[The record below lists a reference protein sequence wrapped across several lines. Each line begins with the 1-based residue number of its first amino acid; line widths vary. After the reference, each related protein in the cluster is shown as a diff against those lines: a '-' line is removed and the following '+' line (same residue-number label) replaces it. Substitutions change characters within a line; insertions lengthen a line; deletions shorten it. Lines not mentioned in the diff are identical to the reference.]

1 MIRGS
6 CPVSKRRAMRYEIMA
21 KEVVVKIKLQASGG
35 QATPAPPIGPALGQ
49 HGLNIGQFV
58 SQFNERTKELNG
70 TIVPVVI
77 TVYRDKSFI
86 FEVKSPPAAVLLK
99 QAAEIAKG
107 SGVPN
112 KEKVG
117 EITAE
122 QLRRI
127 TETKFKDLNAYDLDQ
142 AEKIIRGTAR
152 SMGIEIV
159 TRGSNETQDT
169 REELRI
175 EDGRQKTESGKEG
188 AEN

>member
-1 MIRGS
+1 
-6 CPVSKRRAMRYEIMA
+6 MA
-21 KEVVVKIKLQASGG
+21 KAAVRGGTKEVAVKIKLQAPGG

-49 HGLNIGQFV
+49 HGVNIGQFV

-77 TVYRDKSFI
+77 SVYTDKSFT

-99 QAAEIAKG
+99 QAANIAKG

-117 EITAE
+117 KVTAE
-122 QLRRI
+122 QVRKI
-127 TETKFKDLNAYDLDQ
+127 AEQKMKDLNAYSLDK

-152 SMGIEIV
+152 SMGV
-159 TRGSNETQDT
+159 DV
-169 REELRI
+169 
-175 EDGRQKTESGKEG
+175 EG
-188 AEN
+188 